1 MLPTADVSVVFAM
14 VYEIAV
20 ITFGC
25 VHAPI
30 RAGTVQKFKRK
41 VFYLGGFDP
50 RGVRF
55 YHQLYR
61 EQAARHAGLTGDPLS
76 VSARRA
82 GPASSAI
89 WTVENSE
96 QGVETE
102 YEYLRWEDLVG
113 KVWVR
118 NPLMLGWRSIATYVG
133 HARFMQF
140 KRMRKLRPGPVLTI
154 CYPPV
159 LAVMIPLLFALIPA
173 LLLWIVLPFW
183 AAALVGIGIS
193 ALASG
198 KWLNKLVVPWLL
210 RFTYYHHGLA
220 ANGPGPDLDARLDLF
235 AQRMAAEMDG
245 PWDEI
250 LLVTHSAGT
259 ILGMS
264 LMRRLFALRDGP
276 LPDHFAMLG
285 LGQVVPVV
293 ALRADATWYH
303 ADLKALEDKNFRYVD
318 LSFPPDGAAYFNVNP
333 LLLMSD
339 RHTARVDMLSPRFH
353 LFYEPENYHGGWS
366 NKYEAHFDYLRVG
379 DRLSPV
385 DFISL
390 TAGRRPLD
398 DSLAA
403 FRAIP

>member
-1 MLPTADVSVVFAM
+1 M
-14 VYEIAV
+14 E
-20 ITFGC
+20 
-25 VHAPI
+25 
-30 RAGTVQKFKRK
+30 KFKRK

-61 EQAARHAGLTGDPLS
+61 DQAARHGALTGEALH

-89 WTVENSE
+89 WTVGNDVA
-96 QGVETE
+96 GVETD
-102 YEYLRWEDLVG
+102 YEFLRWEDLVG
-113 KVWVR
+113 KVWIR
-118 NPLMLGWRSIATYVG
+118 NPLTLAWRSIATYVG

-140 KRMRKLRPGPVLTI
+140 GRMKALRPGPVLTI
-154 CYPPV
+154 CYPPF

-173 LLLWIVLPFW
+173 LLLSILLPFW
-183 AAALVGIGIS
+183 AAALVGIGVS
-193 ALASG
+193 ALLSG
-198 KWLNKLVVPWLL
+198 KWLTRLVVPWLL

-235 AQRMAAEMDG
+235 ARRIVDEMDG

-264 LMRRLFALRDGP
+264 LMRRIFDLRGDA
-276 LPDHFAMLG
+276 LPDHFAMVG
-285 LGQVVPVV
+285 LGQVVPVI
-293 ALRADATWYH
+293 ALRTDAHWYH
-303 ADLKALEDKNFRYVD
+303 TDLKALADKHFRYVD
-318 LSFPPDGAAYFNVNP
+318 LSYPPDGAAYFNVNP
-333 LLLMSD
+333 LLLMVD
-339 RHTARVDMLSPRFH
+339 RHAARVDMLSPRFH
-353 LFYEPENYHGGWS
+353 LFYEPENHNKGWS

-385 DFISL
+385 DFVSL
-390 TAGRRPLD
+390 TAGPRRLD
-398 DSLAA
+398 QSIAA
-403 FRAIP
+403 FRTIP

>member
-1 MLPTADVSVVFAM
+1 M
-14 VYEIAV
+14 E
-20 ITFGC
+20 
-25 VHAPI
+25 
-30 RAGTVQKFKRK
+30 KFKRK

-61 EQAARHAGLTGDPLS
+61 DQAARHGALSGEALS

-89 WTVENSE
+89 WTVGNDAA
-96 QGVETE
+96 GVETE
-102 YEYLRWEDLVG
+102 YEFLRWEDLVG
-113 KVWVR
+113 KVWIR
-118 NPLMLGWRSIATYVG
+118 NPLKLAWRSIATYVG

-140 KRMRKLRPGPVLTI
+140 KRMKRLRPGPVLTI
-154 CYPPV
+154 CYPPF

-173 LLLWIVLPFW
+173 LLLSILLPFW
-183 AAALVGIGIS
+183 AAALAGIGVS
-193 ALASG
+193 VALSG
-198 KWLNKLVVPWLL
+198 KWLTKLVVPWLL

-235 AQRMAAEMDG
+235 ARRIVAEMDG

-264 LMRRLFALRDGP
+264 LMRRVFALRGDT
-276 LPDHFAMLG
+276 LPGHFAMVG
-285 LGQVVPVV
+285 LGQVVPVI
-293 ALRADATWYH
+293 ALRTDAHWYH
-303 ADLKALEDKNFRYVD
+303 ADLKALADKHFRYVD
-318 LSFPPDGAAYFNVNP
+318 LSYPPDGAAYFNVNP
-333 LLLMSD
+333 LTLVAD
-339 RHTARVDMLSPRFH
+339 QCAARVDMLSPRFH
-353 LFYEPENYHGGWS
+353 LFYEPDNHNKGWS

-385 DFISL
+385 DFVSL
-390 TAGRRPLD
+390 TAGPRRLD
-398 DSLAA
+398 EAVAL